1 LITQS
6 VQQAGLDKLRF
17 LESSSW
23 LLTEVLLSN
32 THHESQKKAE
42 QQSHKKIL
50 LVDDSSTTLLIEEM
64 TLRERTQYG
73 LVLARDGE
81 EAVEKAIA
89 EQPNLILMDVIM
101 PRMNGFEAC
110 REMRKHEA
118 LRKVPIIMVTSRGE
132 SCNVE
137 QGFESG
143 CNDYVTKP
151 INGAE
156 LVEIVNGYLMT
167 QG

>member
-1 LITQS
+1 M
-6 VQQAGLDKLRF
+6 
-17 LESSSW
+17 
-23 LLTEVLLSN
+23 SN
-32 THHESQKKAE
+32 THYESQKKTTR
-42 QQSHKKIL
+42 QSDHKIL

-64 TLRERTQYG
+64 MLRQHTQYE
-73 LVLARDGE
+73 LVLARDGK

-101 PRMNGFEAC
+101 PRMNGFDAC
-110 REMRKHEA
+110 REMRRHEA

-132 SCNVE
+132 SYNIE

-151 INGAE
+151 IDGAE
-156 LVEIVNGYLMT
+156 LVEIVNGYLMA

>member
-1 LITQS
+1 MSETQY
-6 VQQAGLDKLRF
+6 KL
-17 LESSSW
+17 
-23 LLTEVLLSN
+23 
-32 THHESQKKAE
+32 QKKAA
-42 QQSHKKIL
+42 QQSGQKIL

-64 TLRERTQYG
+64 TLREHTQYE
-73 LVLARDGE
+73 LVTARDGE
-81 EAVEKAIA
+81 EAVKKAIA

-110 REMRKHEA
+110 REMRKHET

-132 SCNVE
+132 ACNVE

-156 LVEIVNGYLMT
+156 LVEIVNGYLVT
-167 QG
+167 QGQSE

>member
-1 LITQS
+1 MS
-6 VQQAGLDKLRF
+6 SHY
-17 LESSSW
+17 ESRGK
-23 LLTEVLLSN
+23 EA
-32 THHESQKKAE
+32 QPAD
-42 QQSHKKIL
+42 KKIL

-64 TLRERTQYG
+64 VLREHTQYG
-73 LVLARDGE
+73 LLTARDGE

-143 CNDYVTKP
+143 CSDYVTKP

-156 LVEIVNGYLMT
+156 LVAIVNGYLG
-167 QG
+167 QGRRQ

>member
-1 LITQS
+1 M
-6 VQQAGLDKLRF
+6 
-17 LESSSW
+17 
-23 LLTEVLLSN
+23 SN
-32 THHESQKKAE
+32 THYGSPGKAGR
-42 QQSHKKIL
+42 QSDKKIL
-50 LVDDSSTTLLIEEM
+50 LVDDSSTTLLVEEM
-64 TLRERTQYG
+64 VLREHTQYG
-73 LVLARDGE
+73 LLLARDGQ

-101 PRMNGFEAC
+101 PRMNGFDAC

-118 LRKVPIIMVTSRGE
+118 LQKVPIIMVTSRGE

-156 LVEIVNGYLMT
+156 LVQIVNGYLMA

>member
-1 LITQS
+1 MSNTQS
-6 VQQAGLDKLRF
+6 
-17 LESSSW
+17 
-23 LLTEVLLSN
+23 
-32 THHESQKKAE
+32 QKRAA
-42 QQSHKKIL
+42 QQSEQKIL

-64 TLRERTQYG
+64 MLREHTQYQ

-81 EAVEKAIA
+81 EAVEKAVA
-89 EQPNLILMDVIM
+89 EKPNLVLMDVIM

-110 REMRKHEA
+110 REMRKHED
-118 LRKVPIIMVTSRGE
+118 LQKVPIIMVTSRGE
-132 SCNVE
+132 SYNVE

-156 LVEIVNGYLMT
+156 LVEIVNGYLMA

>member
-1 LITQS
+1 LGNTHSQS
-6 VQQAGLDKLRF
+6 ANKAAQQAG
-17 LESSSW
+17 
-23 LLTEVLLSN
+23 
-32 THHESQKKAE
+32 Q
-42 QQSHKKIL
+42 KIL

-64 TLRERTQYG
+64 VLSEHTQYE

-81 EAVEKAIA
+81 EAVEKAIS
-89 EQPNLILMDVIM
+89 EQPNLILMDVVM
-101 PRMNGFEAC
+101 PRMNGFDAC
-110 REMRKHEA
+110 REMRRHEA

-132 SCNVE
+132 SYNVE

-151 INGAE
+151 IDGAE
-156 LVEIVNGYLMT
+156 LVEIVNGYLIA

>member
-1 LITQS
+1 M
-6 VQQAGLDKLRF
+6 
-17 LESSSW
+17 
-23 LLTEVLLSN
+23 
-32 THHESQKKAE
+32 
-42 QQSHKKIL
+42 
-50 LVDDSSTTLLIEEM
+50 EEM
-64 TLRERTQYG
+64 LFKEHTSYG

-81 EAVEKAIA
+81 EAVQKAIA

-110 REMRKHEA
+110 REMRKHTV
-118 LRKVPIIMVTSRGE
+118 LSRVPIIMVTSRGE
-132 SCNVE
+132 SLNVE

-156 LVEIVNGYLMT
+156 LIEIVNGYLGA
-167 QG
+167 QGGPE

>member
-1 LITQS
+1 L
-6 VQQAGLDKLRF
+6 G
-17 LESSSW
+17 
-23 LLTEVLLSN
+23 N
-32 THHESQKKAE
+32 THYDSARKAGR
-42 QQSHKKIL
+42 QSDKKIL
-50 LVDDSSTTLLIEEM
+50 LVDDSSTTLLVEEM
-64 TLRERTQYG
+64 VLREHTQYG
-73 LVLARDGE
+73 LLLARDGE

-101 PRMNGFEAC
+101 PKMNGFEAC

-118 LRKVPIIMVTSRGE
+118 LQKIPIIMVTSRGE

-156 LVEIVNGYLMT
+156 LVQIVNGYLMA

>member
-1 LITQS
+1 M
-6 VQQAGLDKLRF
+6 
-17 LESSSW
+17 
-23 LLTEVLLSN
+23 SN
-32 THHESQKKAE
+32 THHESQKKAA

-64 TLRERTQYG
+64 TFRKHTQYG

-81 EAVEKAIA
+81 EAVQKAIA
-89 EQPNLILMDVIM
+89 EEPNLVLMDVIM
-101 PRMNGFEAC
+101 PKMNGFEAC

-118 LRKVPIIMVTSRGE
+118 LRKIPIIMVTSRGE
-132 SCNVE
+132 SYNVE
-137 QGFESG
+137 QGFENG

-156 LVEIVNGYLMT
+156 LVEIVDGYLMT

>member
-1 LITQS
+1 MSNTQS
-6 VQQAGLDKLRF
+6 QKRAAQQA
-17 LESSSW
+17 
-23 LLTEVLLSN
+23 
-32 THHESQKKAE
+32 E
-42 QQSHKKIL
+42 QKIL

-64 TLRERTQYG
+64 MLREHTQYQ

-81 EAVEKAIA
+81 EAVEKAVT
-89 EQPNLILMDVIM
+89 EKPNLVLIDVIM

-118 LRKVPIIMVTSRGE
+118 LQKVPIIMVTSRGE
-132 SCNVE
+132 SYNVE

-156 LVEIVNGYLMT
+156 LVEIVNGYLMA

>member
-1 LITQS
+1 M
-6 VQQAGLDKLRF
+6 
-17 LESSSW
+17 
-23 LLTEVLLSN
+23 SN
-32 THHESQKKAE
+32 PQSQKWAAHQSE
-42 QQSHKKIL
+42 QKIL

-64 TLRERTQYG
+64 MLREHTQYQ

-81 EAVEKAIA
+81 EALEKAVA
-89 EQPNLILMDVIM
+89 EKPNLVLMDVIM

-118 LRKVPIIMVTSRGE
+118 LQKVPIIMVTSRGE
-132 SCNVE
+132 SYNVE

-156 LVEIVNGYLMT
+156 LVEIVNGYLVA

>member
-1 LITQS
+1 MRKRAMSQGREL
-6 VQQAGLDKLRF
+6 QAVD
-17 LESSSW
+17 
-23 LLTEVLLSN
+23 
-32 THHESQKKAE
+32 
-42 QQSHKKIL
+42 KKIL
-50 LVDDSSTTLLIEEM
+50 LVDDSSTTLLMEEM
-64 TLRERTQYG
+64 LFREHTDYG

-81 EAVEKAIA
+81 EAVQKAIT

-101 PRMNGFEAC
+101 PKMNGFEAC
-110 REMRKHEA
+110 REMRRHAA
-118 LRKVPIIMVTSRGE
+118 LNRVPIIMVTSRGE

-156 LVEIVNGYLMT
+156 LIEMVNGYLT
-167 QG
+167 SEGQQ